1 MNNFKIKSYC
11 KINLSLRVLKKL
23 NSGYHNIISLITFCD
38 LHDVISISKIRNLK
52 DKINFSGKF
61 KKGINKKSNTITEVL
76 NLLRNKKLLE
86 NQAFKINIKKNI
98 PHGSGLGG
106 GSSNAADL
114 LNYFNLKMK
123 LKLNKNKIKK
133 LASQIGSDVPVNLE
147 RKNTFLTG
155 KKDKILRFS
164 QKFKLNLLI
173 VYPNLIC
180 STKKIYQ
187 KNKKISFSKRQPS
200 FSAISNKKLINFL
213 KSEHNDLEKT
223 VIKIYPKVKKI
234 INYIKSQKGCYF
246 SRITG
251 SGSACIGIFSN
262 MKNAIYAQKLIKLK
276 YPKYWCAVSKT
287 I

>member
-52 DKINFSGKF
+52 DKINFTGKF
-61 KKGINKKSNTITEVL
+61 KKGINEKSNTITEVL

-234 INYIKSQKGCYF
+234 IDYIKSQKGCYF

>member
-38 LHDVISISKIRNLK
+38 LHDVITISKIRNLK

-61 KKGINKKSNTITEVL
+61 KKGINEKSNTITEVL

-86 NQAFKINIKKNI
+86 NQAFKVNIKKNI

-114 LNYFNLKMK
+114 LNYCNLKMK

-234 INYIKSQKGCYF
+234 IDYIKSQKGCYF

-262 MKNAIYAQKLIKLK
+262 MEYAIYAKKLIKLK